1 VDVVTEPDRRS
12 SRATNP
18 NSRLNASLSRRRS
31 SNPQG
36 REATMQHEVATA
48 TAAPVDTALPVA
60 GIDVSKDHLDVFVDV
75 VGASSRFSNDDQG
88 VARLVAMLRQ
98 HEVRL
103 VVLEATGRY
112 HRAAAARL
120 LDGGLDVAVV
130 NPKQARA
137 FAVADGKLEK
147 TDRIDARVLAAFG
160 RAMNPRVMTKPA
172 EKQVELA
179 DLVARR
185 RGLVQVKVA
194 ETNRA
199 GGGGGGGGGKLPALA
214 QRQSRKL
221 LRLVEQQ
228 IEDLDR
234 AIAELIE
241 ADDDWHG
248 TAKIIDSVPGIGPD
262 TANQLTAGLPE
273 LGKLNRR
280 AIAKLVGVA
289 PLNCDSGKLR
299 GQRHIRGGRE
309 HLRTCLYMMAFNVRQ
324 KCERFKGYFDG
335 LVARGKPYQVA
346 MTACMRKLLVT
357 LNEMVKN
364 NSHWDPKFHGA
375 HT

>member
-1 VDVVTEPDRRS
+1 
-12 SRATNP
+12 
-18 NSRLNASLSRRRS
+18 
-31 SNPQG
+31 
-36 REATMQHEVATA
+36 MQHEATVAA
-48 TAAPVDTALPVA
+48 IAAAAGPIAAIDIALPVA
-60 GIDVSKDHLDVFVDV
+60 GIDVSKDHLDVFIDV

-88 VARLVAMLRQ
+88 VARLVALLRQ
-98 HEVRL
+98 HKVRL

-120 LDGGLDVAVV
+120 LEAGLNVAVV

-147 TDRIDARVLAAFG
+147 TDRIDARTLAAFG
-160 RAMNPRVMTKPA
+160 RAMNPRIMTKPA

-194 ETNRA
+194 ETNR
-199 GGGGGGGGGKLPALA
+199 GGGGGGKLPALA

-273 LGKLNRR
+273 LGKLNRQE
-280 AIAKLVGVA
+280 IAKLVGVA

-324 KCERFKGYFDG
+324 KCERFKGYFDA
-335 LVARGKPYQVA
+335 LMARGKAYQVA
-346 MTACMRKLLVT
+346 MTACMRKLLVV
-357 LNEMVKN
+357 LNQMVKN
-364 NSHWDPKFHGA
+364 NTHWDHKLHGA
-375 HT
+375 PA

>member
-1 VDVVTEPDRRS
+1 
-12 SRATNP
+12 
-18 NSRLNASLSRRRS
+18 
-31 SNPQG
+31 
-36 REATMQHEVATA
+36 M
-48 TAAPVDTALPVA
+48 PVA
-60 GIDVSKDHLDVFVDV
+60 GIDVSKGHLDVFVDV
-75 VGASSRFSNDDQG
+75 VGQSGRFGNDEQG

-98 HEVRL
+98 HKVRL
-103 VVLEATGRY
+103 VVLEATGRH

-120 LDGGLDVAVV
+120 LEAGLDVAVV
-130 NPKQARA
+130 NPTQARA
-137 FAVADGKLEK
+137 FAIADGKLEK
-147 TDRIDARVLAAFG
+147 TDRIDARTLAAFG
-160 RAMNPRVMTKPA
+160 RAMNPRVITKPA

-199 GGGGGGGGGKLPALA
+199 GGGGGKLPALA

-221 LRLVEQQ
+221 LRLVGQQ

-241 ADDDWHG
+241 ADDDWNG
-248 TAKIIDSVPGIGPD
+248 TARIIDSVPGIGPG
-262 TANQLTAGLPE
+262 TASRLTAGLPE
-273 LGKLNRR
+273 LGKLNRQE
-280 AIAKLVGVA
+280 IAKLAGVA

-299 GQRHIRGGRE
+299 GRRHIRGGRE

-324 KCERFKGYFDG
+324 KCERFKGYFEG

-364 NSHWDPKFHGA
+364 NTHWDPNYHGA
-375 HT
+375 LT

>member
-1 VDVVTEPDRRS
+1 
-12 SRATNP
+12 
-18 NSRLNASLSRRRS
+18 
-31 SNPQG
+31 
-36 REATMQHEVATA
+36 MQHEAAAELVA
-48 TAAPVDTALPVA
+48 PIDIALPVA
-60 GIDVSKDHLDVFVDV
+60 GTDVSKDHLDVFVDV
-75 VGASSRFSNDDQG
+75 VDESRRFSNDDQG
-88 VARLVAMLRQ
+88 GARLVAMLSQ
-98 HEVRL
+98 HKVRL

-120 LDGGLDVAVV
+120 LEAGLNVAVV

-147 TDRIDARVLAAFG
+147 TDRIDARTLAAFG

-199 GGGGGGGGGKLPALA
+199 GGGGKLPALA

-234 AIAELIE
+234 AIAKLIE

-262 TANQLTAGLPE
+262 SANQLTAGLPE
-273 LGKLNRR
+273 LGKLNRQE
-280 AIAKLVGVA
+280 IAKLVGVA

-324 KCERFKGYFDG
+324 QCGRFKGYFDG
-335 LVARGKPYQVA
+335 LMARGKPYQLA
-346 MTACMRKLLVT
+346 MTACMRKLMVT

-364 NSHWDPKFHGA
+364 NTNWDPKFHGA
-375 HT
+375 LT